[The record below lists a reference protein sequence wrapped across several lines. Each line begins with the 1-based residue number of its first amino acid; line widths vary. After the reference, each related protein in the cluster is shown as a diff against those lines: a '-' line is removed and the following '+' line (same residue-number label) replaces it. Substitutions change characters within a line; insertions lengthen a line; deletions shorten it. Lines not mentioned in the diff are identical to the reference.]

1 MLSYIQRRLDTMLEK
16 EVSKKDLVKIKRL
29 FHTVMSETVPL
40 GVADK
45 LLINKVVDEVYEKNF
60 NMDIQKEHFLTL
72 VEVELSKYK
81 F

>member
-1 MLSYIQRRLDTMLEK
+1 MLEK
-16 EVSKKDLVKIKRL
+16 EISKKDLVTIKRL
-29 FHTVMSETVPL
+29 FHTSMSETAPL

-45 LLINKVVDEVYEKNF
+45 FLINKVVDEVYEKNSDR
-60 NMDIQKEHFLTL
+60 DIQKEHFLTL

>member
-1 MLSYIQRRLDTMLEK
+1 MLEK
-16 EVSKKDLVKIKRL
+16 EISKKDLVNIKRL

-45 LLINKVVDEVYEKNF
+45 FLINKVVDEVYEKNS
-60 NMDIQKEHFLTL
+60 NRDIQKEHFLTL

>member
-1 MLSYIQRRLDTMLEK
+1 MLEK

-29 FHTVMSETVPL
+29 FHTAMSEIVPL

-45 LLINKVVDEVYEKNF
+45 FLINKVVDEVYEKNS
-60 NMDIQKEHFLTL
+60 DREIPKDHFLTL

>member
-1 MLSYIQRRLDTMLEK
+1 MLEK
-16 EVSKKDLVKIKRL
+16 EISKKDLVKIKRL
-29 FHTVMSETVPL
+29 FHTAMSETVPL

-45 LLINKVVDEVYEKNF
+45 FLINRVIEEVYEQNL
-60 NMDIQKEHFLTL
+60 NRDIPKEHFLTL